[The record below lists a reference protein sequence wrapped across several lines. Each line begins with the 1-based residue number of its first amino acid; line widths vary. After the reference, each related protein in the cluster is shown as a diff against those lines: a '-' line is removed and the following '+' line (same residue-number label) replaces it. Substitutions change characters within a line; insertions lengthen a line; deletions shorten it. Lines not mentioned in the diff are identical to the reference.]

1 MAQSFILPTIFAALL
16 SIWYFSFLNNLNS
29 LDSLSLHLFTVS
41 GRLFYGLLLSL
52 PFEAVLSTVISRM
65 TVWVFFLI
73 LGVDLLKLSSLL
85 NDFNHYVL
93 SDALTLLFSI
103 LFIVFD
109 LFFVFSSYR
118 LSTKEQLIARC
129 TVEEN
134 KKAATALQTV
144 QPQALKF
151 TTR

>member
-1 MAQSFILPTIFAALL
+1 M
-16 SIWYFSFLNNLNS
+16 
-29 LDSLSLHLFTVS
+29 
-41 GRLFYGLLLSL
+41 
-52 PFEAVLSTVISRM
+52 
-65 TVWVFFLI
+65 FFLL

-134 KKAATALQTV
+134 KKKAALQTV

-151 TTR
+151 TAR